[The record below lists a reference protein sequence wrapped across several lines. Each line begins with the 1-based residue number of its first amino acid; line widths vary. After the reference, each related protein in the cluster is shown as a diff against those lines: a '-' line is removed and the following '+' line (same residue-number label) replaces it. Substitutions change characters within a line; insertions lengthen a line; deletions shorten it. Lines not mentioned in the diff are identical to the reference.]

1 MIQVLEIGIQ
11 GPAGPAGPSGSAS
24 PPIAFAFGDASPR
37 TLFTTAL
44 ASLVL
49 GVSVNVTI
57 PFNGAA
63 PSLRIGTAAQPE
75 LLLAAT
81 QLDLAVAT
89 EFEVNPNLI
98 MSAAQAV
105 VMTLVP
111 GAGSTQG
118 SGWIVFEQVPAS

>member
-1 MIQVLEIGIQ
+1 MLEVLEVGIQ
-11 GPAGPAGPSGSAS
+11 GPAGPPGAPGVAS

-37 TLFTTAL
+37 TLFTTTAS
-44 ASLVL
+44 SLVM
-49 GVSVNVTI
+49 GVSVNVTT

-63 PSLRIGTAAQPE
+63 PSLRIGTTAQPE

-81 QLDLAVAT
+81 QLDLTVAT

-98 MSAAQAV
+98 LSAAQAV

-111 GAGSTQG
+111 GAGCTQG
-118 SGWIVFEQVPAS
+118 SGWIVFEQIPAN